1 MGCGRFLAR
10 TRRSPGSG
18 VCYSYFRPVSSA
30 LLVPCYNAVAF
41 LPRLFASVAAQ
52 TRPFDEILCYDDGS
66 TDDTAA
72 VAAQLGAKVIRS
84 EQNRGPAPAR
94 NALWRATAAEW
105 VHYHD
110 ADDLLDP
117 AYHEQASAL
126 ATSNTDVVICSARWI
141 HEADGSLEREWRY
154 SATGLR
160 AAPLDYLLSHPV
172 GGINGYYRRSVLGKL
187 GGYDETLRIWED
199 ADLHVRLAAAGA
211 RFAVVEE
218 ILVTALRRAGSV
230 SAPVAENWRC
240 RLRALERYAVT
251 LPPSCRPTLL
261 AEIDGAAREL
271 LRAGDTA
278 SAQRAIA
285 LSRSFGGNPPASAN
299 PAVRL
304 ARRVFGPITALR
316 LQNLARR

>member
-1 MGCGRFLAR
+1 
-10 TRRSPGSG
+10 
-18 VCYSYFRPVSSA
+18 VSTA
-30 LLVPCYNAVAF
+30 LLIPCYNAAAH
-41 LPRLFASVAAQ
+41 LPRLFATVGAQ
-52 TRPFDEILCYDDGS
+52 TRPFAEILCYDDAS

-72 VAAQLGAKVIRS
+72 VAARLGAKVIRG
-84 EQNRGPAPAR
+84 EQNRGPAHAR
-94 NALWRATAAEW
+94 NALWRATQADW
-105 VHYHD
+105 LHFHD

-117 AYHEQASAL
+117 AYHERVFAL

-141 HEADGSLEREWRY
+141 REEDGSTEMEWRY
-154 SATGLR
+154 SAAELR
-160 AAPLDYLLSHPV
+160 AAPLEYLLSHPV
-172 GGINGYYRRSVLGKL
+172 GGINGYYRRAVLEEV

-211 RFAVVEE
+211 RIAVAEE

-230 SAPVAENWRC
+230 STPAAENWRC

-251 LPPSCRPTLL
+251 LPLTCRPTLL
-261 AEIDGAAREL
+261 VEIDGTARGL
-271 LRAGDTA
+271 LRAGDSA

-285 LSRSFGGNPPASAN
+285 LSRSLGGNPPATAN

-304 ARRVFGPITALR
+304 ARTVFGPVTALR